1 MTEQENEQ
9 QENVQEEKGRDFK
22 AMAGDA
28 FEQGKRLIAKTA
40 QSGVVQ
46 KTIASIKE
54 EFVNGKSWCHANWA
68 KGRYGKFRVM
78 AVAVLCLFA
87 LKGLFFGWG
96 TSSADMRLAHEMAAM
111 QKAAAEADALR
122 AKEEAQRAKEE
133 KERAEQEAGVRLL
146 GAMLGGGGGESSSSS
161 SYRSSQPQIHIWT
174 CRKCGRQ
181 IQSKWPPSTQM
192 QCRAWSGRNDGTK
205 NCQFS
210 RSD

>member
-1 MTEQENEQ
+1 MNEQENGQ
-9 QENVQEEKGRDFK
+9 QENAQEEKGRDFK

-28 FEQGKRLIAKTA
+28 FEQGRRLIARTA

-54 EFVNGKSWCHANWA
+54 EFANGKAWCSSNWA
-68 KGRYGKFRVM
+68 KGRYGKFRVI
-78 AVAVLCLFA
+78 AIAVLCLFA

-96 TSSADMRLAHEMAAM
+96 ASSADMRLAHETAAM
-111 QKAAAEADALR
+111 QKAAAEAD
-122 AKEEAQRAKEE
+122 AQRAKEE